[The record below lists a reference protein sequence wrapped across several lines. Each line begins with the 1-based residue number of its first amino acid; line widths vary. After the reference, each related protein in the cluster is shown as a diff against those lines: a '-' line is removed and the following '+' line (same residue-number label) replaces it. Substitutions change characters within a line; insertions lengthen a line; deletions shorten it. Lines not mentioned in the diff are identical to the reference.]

1 MRLLCRRAG
10 REILEAGRRQV
21 VIDYPDS
28 DGTLEQE
35 EEDALEKGM
44 YTHLRSRPIE
54 PFSRQHSSKRA
65 RGEINSSASHRR

>member
-35 EEDALEKGM
+35 EEDG
-44 YTHLRSRPIE
+44 TGRE
-54 PFSRQHSSKRA
+54 PP
-65 RGEINSSASHRR
+65 